1 MQCDSRDSF
10 FQDVKYAFSIQVTIV
25 SKNKLDC
32 VSTEKYNLCN
42 DDNDDDN
49 DDDDDDKNDE
59 NDDMEQT
66 TLMNTKTTLM
76 NTKTT
81 LMNNEIMRMA
91 TIIMTTTVIT
101 F

>member
-42 DDNDDDN
+42 DDNDDD
-49 DDDDDDKNDE
+49 DDENDE
-59 NDDMEQT
+59 NDDMEQ
-66 TLMNTKTTLM
+66 TTLM

>member
-42 DDNDDDN
+42 DDNDDD
-49 DDDDDDKNDE
+49 DDG
-59 NDDMEQT
+59 
-66 TLMNTKTTLM
+66 
-76 NTKTT
+76 
-81 LMNNEIMRMA
+81 
-91 TIIMTTTVIT
+91 
-101 F
+101 